1 MTGGRQPKYGTSLVG
16 FLLTNNRR
24 PRPDA
29 MTAPEANSPWIGLRQ
44 SFGAWSPSGRYS
56 FLSSI
61 GIAGSALRDGS
72 TIFSKST
79 SRGECRS
86 ASSVSMPEPSP
97 AADSSED
104 QRSSRL
110 PPPPFS
116 TQLTLKGRSK
126 PIRRRR
132 RNWCDCL
139 GISSASSACRNAIS
153 SKGDPGASDRLLLAF
168 AGRHAGQTP
177 LPNVAQNCRCR
188 LALRLPKGIRNYACV
203 LFWPERQVLAE
214 MSRPGELGRL
224 SLPIGTRTPL
234 PRRTKPSSRF
244 AVVTPKALLIP

>member
-56 FLSSI
+56 SLSSI

-86 ASSVSMPEPSP
+86 ASSVSGREPSP

-116 TQLTLKGRSK
+116 MQLTLNGRSK
-126 PIRRRR
+126 PIPRKR

-153 SKGDPGASDRLLLAF
+153 SKGDPGASDRLLLAL
-168 AGRHAGQTP
+168 AGRHARQTP
-177 LPNVAQNCRCR
+177 LSNVAQA
-188 LALRLPKGIRNYACV
+188 ALTHVVGVGLRYLVMGMV
-203 LFWPERQVLAE
+203 L
-214 MSRPGELGRL
+214 RPGRVASRSSPPTPRAIAIAPPVSGSLGLAGGPNDR
-224 SLPIGTRTPL
+224 RDARPL
-234 PRRTKPSSRF
+234 RPHQ
-244 AVVTPKALLIP
+244 

>member
-1 MTGGRQPKYGTSLVG
+1 MKDGRSPAKMWVVWSG
-16 FLLTNNRR
+16 FLLANNGR
-24 PRPDA
+24 PRPDSSPKIA
-29 MTAPEANSPWIGLRQ
+29 YIYLPCQCLEANSPWIGLRQ
-44 SFGAWSPSGRYS
+44 SFGAWSPSRRYS
-56 FLSSI
+56 LLSSI

-86 ASSVSMPEPSP
+86 ASSVSGREPSP

-116 TQLTLKGRSK
+116 MQLTLNGRSK
-126 PIRRRR
+126 PISRKR

-153 SKGDPGASDRLLLAF
+153 SKGDPGASDRLLLAL
-168 AGRHAGQTP
+168 AGRHARQTP
-177 LPNVAQNCRCR
+177 LSNVAQA
-188 LALRLPKGIRNYACV
+188 AL
-203 LFWPERQVLAE
+203 
-214 MSRPGELGRL
+214 
-224 SLPIGTRTPL
+224 TH
-234 PRRTKPSSRF
+234 
-244 AVVTPKALLIP
+244 VVG